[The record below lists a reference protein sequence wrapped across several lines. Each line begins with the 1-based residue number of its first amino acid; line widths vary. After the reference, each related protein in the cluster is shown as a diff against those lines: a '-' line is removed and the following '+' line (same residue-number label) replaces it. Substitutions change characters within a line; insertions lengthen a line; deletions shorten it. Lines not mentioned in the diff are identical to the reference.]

1 MGIERCGLC
10 ECIVLFF
17 RFGNKVVVDFG
28 CGDVKIVRN
37 VLYKVYFFDLVVLND
52 YVIVCDMVY
61 VSF

>member
-1 MGIERCGLC
+1 M
-10 ECIVLFF
+10 
-17 RFGNKVVVDFG
+17 VVDFG
-28 CGDVKIVRN
+28 CGDVKIVRS

>member
-1 MGIERCGLC
+1 MGYVS
-10 ECIVLFF
+10 VLFYF
-17 RFGNKVVVDFG
+17 NFSFGNKVVVDFG
-28 CGDVKIVRN
+28 CGDAKIVRN